1 MVLILGPQLAFR
13 QMSSTFVSS
22 VDFLFSVLLHHI
34 FAAVLGSRLAV
45 HINPYTQNGFVKLSG
60 PLRTHSPCTAIYM
73 FHNDFSHE
81 PSQMLL
87 PRTLKCLNSILYPSS
102 QFASLLCKFGIFLHL
117 YPKFS
122 FLFFFILCNCTC
134 VSLCLYLLCIFF
146 YLYHKLPSLF
156 LLCIQNGVGT
166 KDPSRY
172 QNSFLYTFSDGSIAV
187 SCHLNLTMAYLLC
200 CSTMLT
206 TDFVKGDL
214 QKTIS
219 SQIVS
224 FKSLS
229 RLNSV
234 FLEPYLKSY
243 STQKLPVL
251 AVMEEE

>member
-22 VDFLFSVLLHHI
+22 VDFLFSVLLHHR

-146 YLYHKLPSLF
+146 LF
-156 LLCIQNGVGT
+156 IPQITIFVSTVHLRT
-166 KDPSRY
+166 KNPSRY

-219 SQIVS
+219 SQVVS

-229 RLNSV
+229 RLSSV